1 MITLRSFGFKYG
13 KPEANIIMDVSYF
26 KNPWRDES
34 IRHEADT
41 LAKRTKILDYM
52 KAQTGVDEFVSKV
65 SDMLATYNNLFP
77 EENLQ
82 VAFCCSA
89 GEYRSP
95 AIVELVRLNLEEKGV
110 ICNTKHSETS
120 KL

>member
-1 MITLRSFGFKYG
+1 MITLQSFGFKYG
-13 KPEANIIMDVSYF
+13 KPEANIILDVSYF
-26 KNPWRDES
+26 INPWRDES
-34 IRHEADT
+34 IRHEADPIV
-41 LAKRTKILDYM
+41 RREKILAFM
-52 KAQTGVDEFVSKV
+52 LKQEGVAKFVNST
-65 SDMLATYNNLFP
+65 SDLLAVYDGLFP

-95 AIVELVRLNLEEKGV
+95 IVAELVKSNLEARGIK
-110 ICNTKHSETS
+110 CTFNQSRNS